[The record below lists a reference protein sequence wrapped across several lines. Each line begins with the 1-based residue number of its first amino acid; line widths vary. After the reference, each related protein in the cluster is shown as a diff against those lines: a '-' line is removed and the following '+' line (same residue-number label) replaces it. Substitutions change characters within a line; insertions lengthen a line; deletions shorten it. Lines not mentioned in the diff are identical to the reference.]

1 MDYEAALAYLD
12 GLISYEKRGFSRYF
26 ADTLKLDMI
35 RRMAELLGN
44 PQDKL
49 ACVHITGTKGKGSV
63 AATVESIA
71 RAAGYS
77 TGLFTSPHLVSPRE
91 RLRINGQMIPRED
104 MAQLVAAVKPV
115 VEQAE
120 GGEGLSPPSSFPASF
135 FEVYTA
141 MAFSYFA
148 EQKVDLAIF
157 EVGLGGRLDATNI
170 VKPLVCA
177 ITTLGLD
184 HTNILGET
192 IEEIAREKA
201 GIIKPGVPV
210 VVAQNPPEALDVI
223 RQQATEQGASMIP
236 APDAAIVEVAAPLA
250 VPESAE
256 ELPQP
261 LQTVAFQT
269 SDGLRWEVDSPLIG
283 RHQATNVAVA
293 VEVAQ
298 ALRQAGFGGID
309 AGAVCCGVR
318 DVAWPARLQI
328 VGVRPWVVL
337 DCAHNAESMR
347 ALADTLPALVEYE
360 KLLLVLGI
368 SGDKDAAAIAET
380 IAPLTD
386 IAILTQ
392 ARIPRA
398 MSVEDLATATENY
411 WRQCRTEATV
421 EEATATAFDLA
432 GPRDCI
438 VITGSFFVLDEY
450 LQLANGA
457 SR

>member
-12 GLISYEKRGFSRYF
+12 GLVSYEQRGFSRYF
-26 ADTLKLDMI
+26 VDTLKLDMV

-49 ACVHITGTKGKGSV
+49 AAVHVAGTKGKGSV

-71 RAAGYS
+71 RAAGYR

-91 RLRINGQMIPRED
+91 RLRINGEMIPRAD
-104 MAQLVAAVKPV
+104 MAELVETIKPV
-115 VEQAE
+115 VEQADAD
-120 GGEGLSPPSSFPASF
+120 EGLSPPSF

-141 MAFSYFA
+141 MAFSYFG
-148 EQKVDLAIF
+148 EQNVDLAIF

-170 VKPLVCA
+170 IKPLVCA

-184 HTNILGET
+184 HTNVLGET

-210 VVAQNPPEALDVI
+210 VVAPNPREATDVI
-223 RQQATEQGASMIP
+223 RQQATVQGAEMIP
-236 APDAAIVEVAAPLA
+236 APEAAIVEVATPLA
-250 VPESAE
+250 APESGE
-256 ELPQP
+256 ELPRP
-261 LQTVAFQT
+261 LQTVAFRT
-269 SDGLRWEVDSPLIG
+269 SDGTGWEVSSPLIG
-283 RHQATNVAVA
+283 KHQAVNVGIA

-298 ALRQAGFGGID
+298 ALREAGFHDID
-309 AGAVCCGVR
+309 AGAVCDGVR
-318 DVAWPARLQI
+318 DVAWPARLEI
-328 VGVRPWVVL
+328 VAMRPWVVL

-347 ALADTLPALVEYE
+347 ALADTLPGLVEYE
-360 KLLLVLGI
+360 QLVVVLGL
-368 SGDKDAAAIAET
+368 SEDKDAAAIAEI

-386 IAILTQ
+386 IAVLTQ
-392 ARIPRA
+392 AQIPRA
-398 MSVEDLATATENY
+398 MSVEDLAAATAKY
-411 WRQCRTEATV
+411 WRECRTASTV
-421 EEATATAFDLA
+421 GEATATAFELA

-450 LQLANGA
+450 LQLADEA

>member
-1 MDYEAALAYLD
+1 
-12 GLISYEKRGFSRYF
+12 
-26 ADTLKLDMI
+26 
-35 RRMAELLGN
+35 MAGLLGN

-49 ACVHITGTKGKGSV
+49 ASVHITGTKGKGSV

-91 RLRINGQMIPRED
+91 RLRINGEMIPRED
-104 MAQLVAAVKPV
+104 MAHLVAAVKPV
-115 VEQAE
+115 VEQADAD
-120 GGEGLSPPSSFPASF
+120 EGLFPPSF

-148 EQKVDLAIF
+148 EQNVDLAIF

-170 VKPLVCA
+170 IKPLVCA

-184 HTNILGET
+184 HTNVLGET

-223 RQQATEQGASMIP
+223 RRQATEQGASMIL

-250 VPESAE
+250 VPANAE

-269 SDGLRWEVDSPLIG
+269 SDGLRWEVCSPLIG

-309 AGAVCCGVR
+309 AGAVCDGVR

-347 ALADTLPALVEYE
+347 ALADTLPGLVEYE

-386 IAILTQ
+386 IAILTR

-398 MSVEDLATATENY
+398 MNVEDLAAATENY
-411 WRQCRTEATV
+411 WRQCHTEGTV